1 MAVTVAGG
9 SGTLCAFV
17 YPDLKKSSGTR
28 RNAVVVA
35 MAKREAAP
43 VRKVHTTVGDMPQ
56 MLNCERLRGNINV
69 PIGLSIMSELCD
81 KHGCLHVKFQK
92 ELSVQE
98 FEEFMRL
105 NQNLE
110 VDHDGSLVVL
120 NICSPLSDEVGG
132 ELYFQLKQWNRV
144 HRNNAGVIFT
154 SRVGFVLTTLGLSH
168 KGSAKFKL
176 PYVAAFYDKK
186 VYYEEMARA
195 SDALVIGAPEFF
207 IEVATDPFDLTV
219 DRSEVKNSSL
229 EKMELFGRE
238 GAKLGYIFD
247 YKNKEVWK
255 YHYAAPGFDAKQP
268 LRLKDPK
275 TGDVTG
281 ENVLPAFVVDFEALK
296 ATGWW

>member
-120 NICSPLSDEVGG
+120 NIC
-132 ELYFQLKQWNRV
+132 R
-144 HRNNAGVIFT
+144 
-154 SRVGFVLTTLGLSH
+154 
-168 KGSAKFKL
+168 
-176 PYVAAFYDKK
+176 K